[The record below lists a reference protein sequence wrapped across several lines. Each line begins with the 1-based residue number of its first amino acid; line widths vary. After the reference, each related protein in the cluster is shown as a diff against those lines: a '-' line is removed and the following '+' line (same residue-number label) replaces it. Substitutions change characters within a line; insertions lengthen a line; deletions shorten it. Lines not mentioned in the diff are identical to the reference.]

1 MADAHE
7 TPDKNIEL
15 WKIKKLI
22 KGHETAKGNGT
33 SMISLIIPLCDKIP
47 RVMKMLSDELVSASN
62 IKSRVNRQ
70 FVQVAITSAQQRLKV
85 YNKVPPSGLILFT
98 VTIVTKDGK
107 EKKVTSI
114 TLTCRRNT
122 QEEGNQLFDLITLD
136 RKHAITMLYTKTA
149 ELAKS
154 LFINP
159 ATNQPSIKGLIQV
172 GSADFKTRLSE
183 LDLVGKYFGKF
194 NQDTGKYVVGVEDT
208 LKALEMG
215 AVKAFIVWENQELNR
230 YVLKNSKTDEIVVK
244 HFNKKQKK
252 MSLLAW
258 FAGEYKCFGCALEF
272 VTTKSQEGSQFYQ
285 GIGSIG
291 GLLRY

>member
-1 MADAHE
+1 MGDAHE
-7 TPDKNIEL
+7 TSDKNIEL

-22 KGHETAKGNGT
+22 KGHETVKGNGT

-47 RVMKMLSDELVSASN
+47 RVMKMLSNELVSASN
-62 IKSRVNRQ
+62 MKSRVNRQ
-70 FVQVAITSAQQRLKV
+70 FVQVAITSAQQQLKV

-107 EKKVTSI
+107 KKRSI
-114 TLTCRRNT
+114 TLTCQRNT

-136 RKHAITMLYTKTA
+136 KKHAITMLYTKTA

-159 ATNQPSIKGLIQV
+159 ATNQPSIKGLIHT

-183 LDLVGKYFGKF
+183 LDLVRKYFGKF

-208 LKALEMG
+208 LKALEMR
-215 AVKAFIVWENQELNR
+215 AVRPLIVWENQELNK
-230 YVLKNSKTDEIVVK
+230 YVLKNSKTDEIVMK

-272 VTTKSQEGSQFYQ
+272 VKSQDRSQFYQ

>member
-107 EKKVTSI
+107 EKKV
-114 TLTCRRNT
+114 
-122 QEEGNQLFDLITLD
+122 
-136 RKHAITMLYTKTA
+136 
-149 ELAKS
+149 
-154 LFINP
+154 
-159 ATNQPSIKGLIQV
+159 

-194 NQDTGKYVVGVEDT
+194 NQDTRKYVVGVEDT

-215 AVKAFIVWENQELNR
+215 AVKAFIGWENQELNR
-230 YVLKNSKTDEIVVK
+230 YVLKNSKTNEIIVK

>member
-1 MADAHE
+1 MGDAHE
-7 TPDKNIEL
+7 TSDKNIEL

-22 KGHETAKGNGT
+22 KGHETVKGNGT

-62 IKSRVNRQ
+62 MKSRVNRQ
-70 FVQVAITSAQQRLKV
+70 FVQVAITSAQQQLKV

-107 EKKVTSI
+107 KKRSI
-114 TLTCRRNT
+114 TLTCQRNT

-136 RKHAITMLYTKTA
+136 KKHAITMLYTKTA

-159 ATNQPSIKGLIQV
+159 ATNQPSIKGLIQA

-183 LDLVGKYFGKF
+183 LDLVRKYFGKF

-208 LKALEMG
+208 LKALEMR
-215 AVKAFIVWENQELNR
+215 AVRPLIVWENQELNK
-230 YVLKNSKTDEIVVK
+230 YVLKNSKTDEIVMK

-272 VTTKSQEGSQFYQ
+272 VTTKSQDRSQFYQ